1 MDTDYSR
8 QFGWR
13 QATVWAVEEP
23 ESGLHHDLQTRLSKK
38 LIEWT
43 SDQSRRLQVFTTT
56 HSPVVAMPADRGYWA
71 EVGET
76 SSVLRP
82 MNTQALVRSAEEQG
96 VSTYL
101 HPILSYPFNPVVL
114 VEGNNDEVVL
124 NHVANVVGRSLLK
137 FVTLPNF
144 QDGESAGVDSLISYT
159 RKNSRLLSR
168 RQEDRSEEHKVGK
181 GCVSTCRS
189 RWSP

>member
-1 MDTDYSR
+1 
-8 QFGWR
+8 
-13 QATVWAVEEP
+13 
-23 ESGLHHDLQTRLSKK
+23 
-38 LIEWT
+38 
-43 SDQSRRLQVFTTT
+43 
-56 HSPVVAMPADRGYWA
+56 
-71 EVGET
+71 
-76 SSVLRP
+76 

-114 VEGNNDEVVL
+114 VEGNNDEIVL

-144 QDGESAGVDSLISYT
+144 RDGESAGVDSLISYI

-168 RQEDRSEEHKVGK
+168 RPVDSPLIVPVDWEVSDSKLANLKQAYRTEERRVGK
-181 GCVSTCRS
+181 KGVSTCRS
-189 RWSP
+189 RWSTE

>member
-56 HSPVVAMPADRGYWA
+56 HSPVVAMSADRGYWA

-101 HPILSYPFNPVVL
+101 DRKSTR
-114 VEGNNDEVVL
+114 L
-124 NHVANVVGRSLLK
+124 NSSH
-137 FVTLPNF
+137 
-144 QDGESAGVDSLISYT
+144 
-159 RKNSRLLSR
+159 
-168 RQEDRSEEHKVGK
+168 
-181 GCVSTCRS
+181 
-189 RWSP
+189 

>member
-1 MDTDYSR
+1 MLRDIDTDYSR

-43 SDQSRRLQVFTTT
+43 SDQGRRLQVFTTT
-56 HSPVVAMPADRGYWA
+56 HSPVVAMSADRGYWA

-82 MNTQALVRSAEEQG
+82 MK
-96 VSTYL
+96 
-101 HPILSYPFNPVVL
+101 I
-114 VEGNNDEVVL
+114 
-124 NHVANVVGRSLLK
+124 GRAS
-137 FVTLPNF
+137 
-144 QDGESAGVDSLISYT
+144 
-159 RKNSRLLSR
+159 
-168 RQEDRSEEHKVGK
+168 
-181 GCVSTCRS
+181 CRE
-189 RWSP
+189 RVCQYV

>member
-1 MDTDYSR
+1 M
-8 QFGWR
+8 
-13 QATVWAVEEP
+13 
-23 ESGLHHDLQTRLSKK
+23 LSKK

-43 SDQSRRLQVFTTT
+43 SDQCRRLQVFTTT
-56 HSPVVAMPADRGYWA
+56 HSPVVAMSADRGYWA

-82 MNTQALVRSAEEQG
+82 MSTQALVRSAEEQG

-114 VEGNNDEVVL
+114 VEGNNDEIVL

-137 FVTLPNF
+137 
-144 QDGESAGVDSLISYT
+144 
-159 RKNSRLLSR
+159 
-168 RQEDRSEEHKVGK
+168 RSEKHTSELQ
-181 GCVSTCRS
+181 SLMRIS
-189 RWSP
+189 